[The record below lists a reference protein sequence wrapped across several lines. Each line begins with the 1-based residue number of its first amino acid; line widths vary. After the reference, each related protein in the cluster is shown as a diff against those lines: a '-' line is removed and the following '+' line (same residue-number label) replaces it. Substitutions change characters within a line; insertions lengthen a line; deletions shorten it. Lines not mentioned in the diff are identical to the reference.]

1 MSEKTLNSILH
12 QAANEGWALGH
23 FNISGLEQLRAIVN
37 AARTLRAPIHIG
49 TSEGERKAIGL
60 KQAVYLVRSFR
71 DEFGIPIYLN
81 ADHTKSAHEAK
92 AAVDAGYDS
101 IHIDLSAKP
110 FEENV
115 RGTKEIVEYVK
126 TRSAEISVEGELG
139 FLRGESKLQKEKI
152 EVRPEDLTKPEEAV
166 EFVRLTGVDRLAPV
180 VGNIHGISANEPDL
194 DIERI
199 KRIHAALP
207 QTTLVL
213 HGGSGIPEAQIKA
226 AILAGISNI
235 HINTELRVAYVSA
248 LREFLVK
255 NPEETTP
262 YKLFTEPAAA
272 VEELI
277 KQKLALF
284 GSVNRV

>member
-1 MSEKTLNSILH
+1 MSDKTLNSILFS
-12 QAANEGWALGH
+12 AANEGWALGH

-81 ADHTKSAHEAK
+81 ADHTKSVEEAK

-101 IHIDLSAKP
+101 IHIDLSARP
-110 FEENV
+110 FEENA
-115 RGTKEIVEYVK
+115 RGTKEIVEYAK
-126 TRSAEISVEGELG
+126 ARNKDISVEGELG
-139 FLRGESKLQKEKI
+139 FLRGESKIQKEKI

-194 DIERI
+194 DIERV
-199 KRIHAALP
+199 RAIHAALP

-226 AILAGISNI
+226 AITAGIANI
-235 HINTELRVAYVSA
+235 HINTELRLAYVTA
-248 LREFLVK
+248 LREFLAK
-255 NPEETTP
+255 SPDETTP
-262 YKLFTEPAAA
+262 YKLLVEPIAA

-277 KQKLALF
+277 KKKLTLF
-284 GSVNRV
+284 GSVNRI